1 MHAAPLDHAPRVW
14 HVDCESTANAHEP
27 STLLS
32 LAAVNALRLQSG
44 DRLLFRRGTICRG
57 KLSPKGSGSESQPI
71 LISSFGSGARPR
83 LEATEKDESAV
94 EFHDQQYFEVDSLDI
109 RGANNYGIQITAEH
123 GLLRHIVLRDLT
135 VHHVRNQMDSI
146 HTKSNG
152 LVVVHA
158 TRPGAG
164 FDDVLIDGVLAHDS
178 TQWAGILVEGSTGA
192 VSTRHVV
199 VRNSIVH
206 DVQGDGIA
214 LFRLTDG
221 LIENSV
227 AWHTGL
233 QKTQTVGT
241 PNGIWTWACTR
252 CTVQNDEAFLTDSPG
267 IDGGAFDIDFWNH
280 NDSLLDNYGHD
291 TQGYCLSVFGAYSAT
306 TQSTVRGNVCIRNG
320 LSPRLAERQ
329 GAIFL
334 ATWEHGSLQSVRI
347 EQNTVYFDPPGN
359 YVAIQTGQEFNARE
373 VEIGQNTINTTSSL
387 AIAEKLQAGTNTIT
401 HDEFPS
407 GIALKASTQ
416 PTPEWAERI
425 IGGASQNQWQL
436 IVALPEMSGSNLAR
450 ATVGQLMLLR
460 SQSLQFR
467 GKGLL
472 VTIACHCSELDRA
485 RMEADWQLAA
495 DGVRIVTL
503 PDPSPAMQSTLLIDP
518 RRDLYYE
525 WDGLLKPAVIGPT
538 LRQALGM
545 PFFGGLPSF

>member
-1 MHAAPLDHAPRVW
+1 MHPAPSDRALRVW
-14 HVDCESTANAHEP
+14 HVDCESPANANEP
-27 STLLS
+27 STLHS
-32 LAAVNALRLQSG
+32 LAAVNALRLQPG
-44 DRLLFRRGTICRG
+44 DQLLFRRGTICRG

-71 LISSFGSGARPR
+71 LVSSFGTGARPR
-83 LEATEKDESAV
+83 LEATEKDDSAV

-109 RGANNYGIQITAEH
+109 SGANTYGIHITAQH

-135 VHHVRNQMDSI
+135 VHHVRNQRDSI

-158 TRPGAG
+158 TGPGAG

-178 TQWAGILVEGSTGA
+178 TQWAGILVEGFTGP
-192 VSTRHVV
+192 VSTQHVV
-199 VRNSIVH
+199 VRNSMVH
-206 DVQGDGIA
+206 DVHGDGIA
-214 LFRLTDG
+214 LFRLHDG

-233 QKTQTVGT
+233 QKTETVGT

-252 CTVQNDEAFLTDSPG
+252 CTIQNDEAFLTDSPG
-267 IDGGAFDIDFWNH
+267 IDGGGFDIDFWNH
-280 NDSLLDNYGHD
+280 DNAVLDNYAHD
-291 TQGYCLSVFGAYSAT
+291 TQGYCLSVFGAYSVT

-359 YVAIQTGQEFNARE
+359 YAAIQTGPELNARE
-373 VEIGQNTINTTSSL
+373 IEISQNTINTTSSL
-387 AIAEKLQAGTNTIT
+387 AIAGKLQAGTNIIT

-407 GIALKASTQ
+407 GIAPRASTQ
-416 PTPEWAERI
+416 PTPEWAESI
-425 IGGASQNQWQL
+425 IAGASPNQWQL
-436 IVALPEMSGSNLAR
+436 IVASPEMTGSNLPR
-450 ATVGQLMLLR
+450 SIVGQLMLLR

-472 VTIACHCSELDRA
+472 VTIACHCSERDRA
-485 RMEADWQLAA
+485 QVEADWQLAA
-495 DGVRIVTL
+495 DGVGIVTL
-503 PDPSPAMQSTLLIDP
+503 PDPSPTMQATLLIDP
-518 RRDLYYE
+518 RRDLHYE
-525 WDGLLKPAVIGPT
+525 WDGLLKSAVIGPR